1 MPRLLHNPGMPK
13 RSRKARPAACP
24 CGSGDAFA
32 ACCGPLHAGTAK
44 APTAEALMR
53 SRYSAFA
60 VGDEAYLL
68 RTWHP
73 ATRPDRIGLDG
84 DDRRFTGLEILETT
98 GGSPLHTQ
106 GTVRFRA
113 DYTDAEGP
121 GSQTENSVF
130 ERIGGDWY
138 YVDALGFE

>member
-1 MPRLLHNPGMPK
+1 MPR
-13 RSRKARPAACP
+13 RTRKPRQCP
-24 CGSGDAFA
+24 CGSGAA
-32 ACCGPLHAGTAK
+32 YTACCGPLHAGTAK
-44 APTAEALMR
+44 AATAEALMR

-60 VGDEAYLL
+60 LGDGAHLL

-73 ATRPDRIGLDG
+73 STRPERLDLTEDG
-84 DDRRFTGLEILETT
+84 RRFTGLEILETT

-121 GSQTENSVF
+121 GSQTENSAF
-130 ERIGGDWY
+130 ERIGGDWT
-138 YVDALGFE
+138 YVDAIDFA